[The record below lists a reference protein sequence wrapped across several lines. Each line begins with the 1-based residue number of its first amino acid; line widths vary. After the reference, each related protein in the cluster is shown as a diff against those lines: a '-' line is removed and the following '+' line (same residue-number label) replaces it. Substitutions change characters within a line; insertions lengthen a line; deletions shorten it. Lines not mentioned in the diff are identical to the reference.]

1 MLKAKMGGGGQ
12 LRNTTAIFYHRL
24 RLVGLLMDSERGRG
38 EEFPRTALTA
48 HLGILVDLHVV
59 VQRGL
64 NVEAAWAVRTL
75 EGFLLLRIERCFQA
89 E

>member
-1 MLKAKMGGGGQ
+1 MGGGGQ

-24 RLVGLLMDSERGRG
+24 RLVGLLVDSERGRG

-59 VQRGL
+59 HQLVL
-64 NVEAAWAVRTL
+64 HLAKVAVGKHSGR
-75 EGFLLLRIERCFQA
+75 
-89 E
+89 